1 MGDGKMMK
9 RKYEQIF
16 SPYTLSNGT
25 VLKNRI
31 VVAPMTTYSA
41 QEDGLV
47 SDQELAYYKRRAD
60 GPAMFIT
67 AAAAISPVATSFPR
81 QMKVYDEQSI
91 AGLTQLSKTI
101 KSKGAKAILQLH
113 HGGSESLPS
122 CTGGERMVS
131 PSGIIASVYKE
142 MGGEYMPRPMSHTE
156 IISTIQDFGRAT
168 RHAIRSG
175 FDGVEIHGANGYL
188 LQQFFSPHSNRR
200 RDQWGGNLEN
210 RMHFPLA
217 VIAEVKRIRDLYA
230 DKDFIIGYR
239 FSPEEPEEGGM
250 KMDDTAALVDKLASQ
265 ELSYLHL
272 SVKNVW
278 SMPRSGLNMGVTRT
292 EIIRDIIAGRTS
304 FISLGSIN
312 TPEEANAVLEKN
324 IPLFAL
330 GRELLMEP
338 DWAAKIKEGKEE
350 EIMTT
355 LPRDSRCKLMIP
367 EQMWANIITRDGM
380 PEK

>member
-1 MGDGKMMK
+1 MK
-9 RKYEQIF
+9 RKYGQIF

-31 VVAPMTTYSA
+31 VVAPMTTYSG

-47 SDQELAYYKRRAD
+47 SDEELAYYKRRAD

-91 AGLTQLSKTI
+91 AGLTELSKTI

-122 CTGGERMVS
+122 CTGGEKMVS
-131 PSGIIASVYKE
+131 PSGIIASVYKG
-142 MGGEYMPRPMSHTE
+142 MGEEYIPRSMSHTE
-156 IISTIQDFGRAT
+156 ILSTIQDFGRAT

-200 RDQWGGNLEN
+200 RDHWGGSLKN

-217 VIAEVKRIRDLYA
+217 VIAEVKRNRDLYA
-230 DKDFIIGYR
+230 DKEFVIGYR
-239 FSPEEPEEGGM
+239 FSPEEPGEGGL
-250 KMDDTAALVDKLASQ
+250 KMDDTAAWVDELATQ
-265 ELSYLHL
+265 GLSYLHL

-278 SMPRSGLNMGVTRT
+278 SMPRSGLNRGLTRT
-292 EIIRDIIAGRTS
+292 EILRDVIADRTS
-304 FISLGSIN
+304 FISLGSIH

-338 DWAAKIKEGKEE
+338 DWAAKIKEGRED
-350 EIMTT
+350 EIMTA
-355 LPRDSRCKLMIP
+355 LPRDSRCKLIIP
-367 EQMWANIITRDGM
+367 DQMWANIITRDGM

>member
-1 MGDGKMMK
+1 MMK
-9 RKYEQIF
+9 RKYGQIF

-31 VVAPMTTYSA
+31 VVAPMTTYSG

-47 SDQELAYYKRRAD
+47 SDEELAYYKRRAD

-91 AGLTQLSKTI
+91 AGLTELSKTI

-122 CTGGERMVS
+122 CTGGEKMVS
-131 PSGIIASVYKE
+131 PSGIIASVYKG
-142 MGGEYMPRPMSHTE
+142 MGEEYIPRSMGHTE
-156 IISTIQDFGRAT
+156 ILSTIQDFGRAT

-200 RDQWGGNLEN
+200 RDHWGGSLKN

-230 DKDFIIGYR
+230 DKEFVIGYR
-239 FSPEEPEEGGM
+239 FSPEEPEEGGL
-250 KMDDTAALVDKLASQ
+250 KMDDTAALVDELATQ
-265 ELSYLHL
+265 GLSYLHL

-278 SMPRSGLNMGVTRT
+278 SMPRSGLNRGFTRT
-292 EIIRDIIAGRTS
+292 EILRDVIADRTS
-304 FISLGSIN
+304 FISLGSIH

-338 DWAAKIKEGKEE
+338 DWAAKIKEGRED
-350 EIMTT
+350 EIMTA
-355 LPRDSRCKLMIP
+355 LPRDSRCALMIP
-367 EQMWANIITRDGM
+367 DHMWANIITRDGM

>member
-1 MGDGKMMK
+1 
-9 RKYEQIF
+9 
-16 SPYTLSNGT
+16 
-25 VLKNRI
+25 
-31 VVAPMTTYSA
+31 
-41 QEDGLV
+41 
-47 SDQELAYYKRRAD
+47 
-60 GPAMFIT
+60 
-67 AAAAISPVATSFPR
+67 
-81 QMKVYDEQSI
+81 MKVYDEQSI
-91 AGLTQLSKTI
+91 AGLTELSKTI

-122 CTGGERMVS
+122 CTGGEKMVS
-131 PSGIIASVYKE
+131 PSGIIASVYKG
-142 MGGEYMPRPMSHTE
+142 MGEEYIPRSMSHTE
-156 IISTIQDFGRAT
+156 ILSTIQDFGRAT

-200 RDQWGGNLEN
+200 RDHWGGSLKN

-230 DKDFIIGYR
+230 DKEFVIGYR
-239 FSPEEPEEGGM
+239 FSPEEPEEGGL
-250 KMDDTAALVDKLASQ
+250 KMDDTAAWVDELATQ
-265 ELSYLHL
+265 GLSYLHL

-278 SMPRSGLNMGVTRT
+278 SMPRSGLNRGLTRT
-292 EIIRDIIAGRTS
+292 EILRDVIAGRTS
-304 FISLGSIN
+304 FISLGSIH

-338 DWAAKIKEGKEE
+338 DWAAKIKEGRED

-355 LPRDSRCKLMIP
+355 LPRDSRCTLSIP
-367 EQMWANIITRDGM
+367 DQMWANIMTRDGM

>member
-1 MGDGKMMK
+1 MK
-9 RKYEQIF
+9 RKYEKIF

-91 AGLTQLSKTI
+91 AGLSQLSKTI

-113 HGGSESLPS
+113 HGGGESLPS
-122 CTGGERMVS
+122 CTGGEKMVS
-131 PSGIIASVYKE
+131 PSGIISTVYKE
-142 MGGEYMPRPMSHTE
+142 MGGDYIPRTMSHTE

-278 SMPRSGLNMGVTRT
+278 SIPRSGLNMGVTRT

-304 FISLGSIN
+304 FISLGSIH

-338 DWAAKIKEGKEE
+338 DWANKIKEGRED

-355 LPRDSRCKLMIP
+355 LPRNSRCKLMIP
-367 EQMWANIITRDGM
+367 DHMWEIIITRDGM

>member
-1 MGDGKMMK
+1 MMK

-16 SPYTLSNGT
+16 TPYTLANGS
-25 VLKNRI
+25 VLKNRL
-31 VVAPMTTYSA
+31 VVAPMTTYSG

-47 SDQELAYYKRRAD
+47 SDEELAYYKRRAE

-67 AAAAISPVATSFPR
+67 AAAAITPVATSFPR

-91 AGLTQLSKTI
+91 AGLTQLSRII
-101 KSKGAKAILQLH
+101 KAKGAKAILQLH

-122 CTGGERMVS
+122 CTGGEKMVS

-142 MGGEYMPRPMSHTE
+142 GDGEYKPRSMCHSE
-156 IISTIQDFGRAT
+156 VLSTIQDFGRAT
-168 RHAIRSG
+168 LHAIRSG

-188 LQQFFSPHSNRR
+188 LQQFFSPYSNRR
-200 RDQWGGNLEN
+200 TDHWGGSLEN
-210 RMHFPLA
+210 RMNFPLA
-217 VIAEVKRIRDLYA
+217 VIAEVKRIRDLCA
-230 DKDFIIGYR
+230 DKEFIIGYR
-239 FSPEEPEEGGM
+239 FSPEEPEEGGL
-250 KMDDTAALVDKLASQ
+250 KMDDTAALVNELASQ
-265 ELSYLHL
+265 DLSYLHL

-278 SMPRSGLNMGVTRT
+278 SMPRSGSNMGETRT

-304 FISLGSIN
+304 FISLGSIH
-312 TPEEANAVLEKN
+312 TPEEATAVLEKN

-338 DWAAKIKEGKEE
+338 DWAAKIKEGRED

-355 LPRDSRCKLMIP
+355 LPRDSRCTLAIP
-367 EQMWANIITRDGM
+367 NQMWANIITRDGM

>member
-1 MGDGKMMK
+1 MMK
-9 RKYEQIF
+9 RKYGQIF

-31 VVAPMTTYSA
+31 VVAPMTTYSG

-47 SDQELAYYKRRAD
+47 SDEELAYYKRRAD

-91 AGLTQLSKTI
+91 AGLTELSKTI

-122 CTGGERMVS
+122 CTGGEKMVS
-131 PSGIIASVYKE
+131 PSGIIASVYKG
-142 MGGEYMPRPMSHTE
+142 MGEEYIPRSMSHTE
-156 IISTIQDFGRAT
+156 ILSTIQDFGRAT

-200 RDQWGGNLEN
+200 RDHWGGSLKN

-230 DKDFIIGYR
+230 DKEFVIGYR
-239 FSPEEPEEGGM
+239 FSPEEPEEGGL
-250 KMDDTAALVDKLASQ
+250 KMDDTAAWVDELATQ
-265 ELSYLHL
+265 GLSYLHL

-278 SMPRSGLNMGVTRT
+278 SMPRSGLNRGLTRT
-292 EIIRDIIAGRTS
+292 EILRDVIADRTS
-304 FISLGSIN
+304 FISLGSIH

-338 DWAAKIKEGKEE
+338 DWAAKIKEGRED
-350 EIMTT
+350 EIMTA
-355 LPRDSRCKLMIP
+355 LPRDSRCTLSIP
-367 EQMWANIITRDGM
+367 DQMWANIITRDGM

>member
-1 MGDGKMMK
+1 MMK
-9 RKYEQIF
+9 RKYGQIF

-31 VVAPMTTYSA
+31 VVAPMTTYSG

-47 SDQELAYYKRRAD
+47 SDEELAYYKRRAD

-91 AGLTQLSKTI
+91 AGLTELSKTI

-122 CTGGERMVS
+122 CTGGEKMVS
-131 PSGIIASVYKE
+131 PSGIIASVYKG
-142 MGGEYMPRPMSHTE
+142 MGEEYIPRSMSHTE
-156 IISTIQDFGRAT
+156 ILSTIQDFGRAT

-200 RDQWGGNLEN
+200 RDHWGGSLKN
-210 RMHFPLA
+210 RMHFPLD

-230 DKDFIIGYR
+230 DKEFVIGYR
-239 FSPEEPEEGGM
+239 FSPEEPEEGGL
-250 KMDDTAALVDKLASQ
+250 KMDDTAAWVDELATQ
-265 ELSYLHL
+265 GLSYLHL

-278 SMPRSGLNMGVTRT
+278 SMPRSGLNRELTRT
-292 EIIRDIIAGRTS
+292 EILRDVIADRTS
-304 FISLGSIN
+304 FISLGSIH

-338 DWAAKIKEGKEE
+338 DWAAKIKEGRED
-350 EIMTT
+350 EIMTA
-355 LPRDSRCKLMIP
+355 LPRDSRCILSIP

>member
-1 MGDGKMMK
+1 MMK
-9 RKYEQIF
+9 RKYVQIF
-16 SPYTLSNGT
+16 SPYMLSNGT

-31 VVAPMTTYSA
+31 VVAPMTTYSG

-122 CTGGERMVS
+122 CTGGEKMVS

-142 MGGEYMPRPMSHTE
+142 MGGEYIPRSMSHTE
-156 IISTIQDFGRAT
+156 ILSALQDFGRAT
-168 RHAIRSG
+168 LHAIRSG

-200 RDQWGGNLEN
+200 RDHWGGSLEN

-217 VIAEVKRIRDLYA
+217 VISEVKRIRDQYA
-230 DKDFIIGYR
+230 DKEFVIGYR
-239 FSPEEPEEGGM
+239 FSPEEPEEDGL
-250 KMDDTAALVDKLASQ
+250 KMDDTAALVDKLATQ
-265 ELSYLHL
+265 GLSYLHL

-278 SMPRSGLNMGVTRT
+278 SMPRSGLNRGLTRT
-292 EIIRDIIAGRTS
+292 EILRDVIAGRTS
-304 FISLGSIN
+304 FISLGSIH

-338 DWAAKIKEGKEE
+338 DWVAKIKEGRED

-355 LPRDSRCKLMIP
+355 LPRDSRCTLMIP
-367 EQMWANIITRDGM
+367 DHMWANIITRDGM
-380 PEK
+380 PEKC

>member
-1 MGDGKMMK
+1 MK
-9 RKYEQIF
+9 RKYGQIF

-31 VVAPMTTYSA
+31 VVAPMTTYSG

-47 SDQELAYYKRRAD
+47 SDEELAYYKRRAD

-91 AGLTQLSKTI
+91 AGLTELSKTI

-122 CTGGERMVS
+122 CTGGEKMVS
-131 PSGIIASVYKE
+131 PSGIIASVYKG
-142 MGGEYMPRPMSHTE
+142 MGEEYIPRSMSHTE
-156 IISTIQDFGRAT
+156 ILSTIQDFGRAT

-200 RDQWGGNLEN
+200 RDHWGGSLKN

-230 DKDFIIGYR
+230 DKEFVIGYR
-239 FSPEEPEEGGM
+239 FSPEEPEEGGL
-250 KMDDTAALVDKLASQ
+250 KMDDTAAWVDELATQ
-265 ELSYLHL
+265 GLSYLHL

-278 SMPRSGLNMGVTRT
+278 SMPRSGLNRGLTRT
-292 EIIRDIIAGRTS
+292 EILRDVIADRTS
-304 FISLGSIN
+304 FISLGSIH

-338 DWAAKIKEGKEE
+338 DWAAKIKEGRED
-350 EIMTT
+350 EIMTA
-355 LPRDSRCKLMIP
+355 LPRDSRCKLSIP
-367 EQMWANIITRDGM
+367 EQMWENIITRDGM

>member
-1 MGDGKMMK
+1 MMK
-9 RKYEQIF
+9 RKYSQIF

-142 MGGEYMPRPMSHTE
+142 MGGEYIPRPMSHTE

-278 SMPRSGLNMGVTRT
+278 SMPRSGLNMGLTRT

-312 TPEEANAVLEKN
+312 TPEEANGVLEKN

-350 EIMTT
+350 QIMTT
-355 LPRDSRCKLMIP
+355 LPRDSKCKLMIP
-367 EQMWANIITRDGM
+367 EQMWENIITRDGM

>member
-9 RKYEQIF
+9 RKYSQIF

-81 QMKVYDEQSI
+81 QMNVYDEQSI

-142 MGGEYMPRPMSHTE
+142 MGGEYIPRPMSHTE

-278 SMPRSGLNMGVTRT
+278 SMPRSGLNMGLTRT

-350 EIMTT
+350 QIMTT
-355 LPRDSRCKLMIP
+355 LPRDSKCKLMIP
-367 EQMWANIITRDGM
+367 EQMWENIITRDGM

>member
-1 MGDGKMMK
+1 MMK
-9 RKYEQIF
+9 RKYSQIF

-81 QMKVYDEQSI
+81 QMNVYDEQSI

-142 MGGEYMPRPMSHTE
+142 MGGEYIPRPMSHTE

-278 SMPRSGLNMGVTRT
+278 SMPRSGLNMGLTRT

-350 EIMTT
+350 QIMTT
-355 LPRDSRCKLMIP
+355 LPRDSKCKLMIP
-367 EQMWANIITRDGM
+367 EQMWENIITRDGM

>member
-1 MGDGKMMK
+1 MMK
-9 RKYEQIF
+9 RKYGQIF

-31 VVAPMTTYSA
+31 VVAPMTTYSG

-47 SDQELAYYKRRAD
+47 SDEELAYYKRRAD
-60 GPAMFIT
+60 GPALFIT

-91 AGLTQLSKTI
+91 AGLTELSKTI

-122 CTGGERMVS
+122 CTGREKMVS
-131 PSGIIASVYKE
+131 PSGIIASVYKG
-142 MGGEYMPRPMSHTE
+142 MGEEYIPRSMSHTE
-156 IISTIQDFGRAT
+156 ILSTIQDFGRAT

-200 RDQWGGNLEN
+200 RDHWGGSLKN

-217 VIAEVKRIRDLYA
+217 VIAEVKRICDLYA
-230 DKDFIIGYR
+230 DKEFVIGYR
-239 FSPEEPEEGGM
+239 FSPEEPEEGGL
-250 KMDDTAALVDKLASQ
+250 KMENTVALVDELATQ
-265 ELSYLHL
+265 GLSYLHL

-278 SMPRSGLNMGVTRT
+278 SMPRSGLNRGLTRT
-292 EIIRDIIAGRTS
+292 EILRDVIADRTS
-304 FISLGSIN
+304 FISLGSIH

-338 DWAAKIKEGKEE
+338 DWAAKIKEGRED
-350 EIMTT
+350 EIMTI
-355 LPRDSRCKLMIP
+355 LPRDSRCKLSIP
-367 EQMWANIITRDGM
+367 DQMWANIITRDGM

>member
-1 MGDGKMMK
+1 MMK
-9 RKYEQIF
+9 RKYGQIF

-31 VVAPMTTYSA
+31 VVAPMTTYSG

-47 SDQELAYYKRRAD
+47 SDEELAYYKRRAD
-60 GPAMFIT
+60 GPALFIT

-91 AGLTQLSKTI
+91 AGLTELSKTI

-122 CTGGERMVS
+122 CTGGEKMVS
-131 PSGIIASVYKE
+131 PSGIIASVYKG
-142 MGGEYMPRPMSHTE
+142 MGEEYIPRSMSHTE
-156 IISTIQDFGRAT
+156 ILSTIQDFGRAT

-200 RDQWGGNLEN
+200 RDHWGGSLKN

-217 VIAEVKRIRDLYA
+217 VIAEVKRICDLYA
-230 DKDFIIGYR
+230 DKEFVIGYR
-239 FSPEEPEEGGM
+239 FSPEEPEEGGL
-250 KMDDTAALVDKLASQ
+250 KMDDTVALVDELATQ
-265 ELSYLHL
+265 GLSYLHL

-278 SMPRSGLNMGVTRT
+278 SMPRSGLNRGLTRT
-292 EIIRDIIAGRTS
+292 EILRDVIADRTS
-304 FISLGSIN
+304 FISLGSIH

-338 DWAAKIKEGKEE
+338 DWAAKIKEGRED
-350 EIMTT
+350 EIMTI
-355 LPRDSRCKLMIP
+355 LPRDSRCKLSIP
-367 EQMWANIITRDGM
+367 DQMWANIITRDGM

>member
-1 MGDGKMMK
+1 MK
-9 RKYEQIF
+9 RKYSQIF

-25 VLKNRI
+25 ILKNRI

-67 AAAAISPVATSFPR
+67 AAATISPVATSFPR

-91 AGLTQLSKTI
+91 AGLTQLSITI

-113 HGGSESLPS
+113 HGGSDSLPS

-142 MGGEYMPRPMSHTE
+142 MGGEYIPRPMSHTE

-278 SMPRSGLNMGVTRT
+278 SMPRSGLNMGLTRT

-312 TPEEANAVLEKN
+312 TPEEANGVLEKN

-350 EIMTT
+350 QIMTT
-355 LPRDSRCKLMIP
+355 LPRDSKCKLMIP
-367 EQMWANIITRDGM
+367 EQMWENIITRDGM

>member
-1 MGDGKMMK
+1 MMK
-9 RKYEQIF
+9 RKYGQIF

-31 VVAPMTTYSA
+31 VVAPMTTYSG

-47 SDQELAYYKRRAD
+47 SDEELAYYKRRAD

-91 AGLTQLSKTI
+91 AGLTELSKTI

-122 CTGGERMVS
+122 CTGGEKMVS
-131 PSGIIASVYKE
+131 PSGIIASVYKG
-142 MGGEYMPRPMSHTE
+142 MGEEYIPRSMSHTE
-156 IISTIQDFGRAT
+156 ILSTIQDFGRAT

-200 RDQWGGNLEN
+200 RDHWGGSLKN

-217 VIAEVKRIRDLYA
+217 VIAEVKRNRDLYA
-230 DKDFIIGYR
+230 DKEFVIGYR
-239 FSPEEPEEGGM
+239 FSPEEPGEGGL
-250 KMDDTAALVDKLASQ
+250 KMDDTAAWVDELATQ
-265 ELSYLHL
+265 GLSYLHL

-278 SMPRSGLNMGVTRT
+278 SMPRSGLNRGLTRT
-292 EIIRDIIAGRTS
+292 EILRDVIADRTS
-304 FISLGSIN
+304 FISLGSIH

-338 DWAAKIKEGKEE
+338 DWAAKIKEGRED
-350 EIMTT
+350 EIMTA
-355 LPRDSRCKLMIP
+355 LPRDSRCKLIIP
-367 EQMWANIITRDGM
+367 DQMWANIITRDGM

>member
-1 MGDGKMMK
+1 MK

-16 SPYTLSNGT
+16 TPYTLANGT
-25 VLKNRI
+25 VLKNRM
-31 VVAPMTTYSA
+31 VVAPMTTYSG

-47 SDQELAYYKRRAD
+47 SDEELAYYKRRSE

-101 KSKGAKAILQLH
+101 KSNGAKAILQLH

-122 CTGGERMVS
+122 FTGGERMVS
-131 PSGIIASVYKE
+131 PSGIIAGVYKE
-142 MGGEYMPRPMSHTE
+142 RGGEYMPRSMSQTE
-156 IISTIQDFGRAT
+156 ILSTIQDFGRAT

-188 LQQFFSPHSNRR
+188 LQQFFSPYSNRR
-200 RDQWGGNLEN
+200 TDHWGGSLEN
-210 RMHFPLA
+210 RMNFSLA

-230 DKDFIIGYR
+230 DKTFIIGYR
-239 FSPEEPEEGGM
+239 FSPEEPEEGGL
-250 KMDDTAALVDKLASQ
+250 KMDDTAALVNKLASQ
-265 ELSYLHL
+265 DISYLHL

-278 SMPRSGLNMGVTRT
+278 SMPRSGSNRRETRT
-292 EIIRDIIAGRTS
+292 EIFRDIIAGRTS
-304 FISLGSIN
+304 FISLGSIY

-338 DWAAKIKEGKEE
+338 DWAAKIKEGRED

-355 LPRDSRCKLMIP
+355 LPPDSRFTLAIP
-367 EQMWANIITRDGM
+367 DQMWANIITRDGM